1 MKTVAYLR
9 VSTRSQ
15 DLANQKLAILEF
27 SQKRRFP
34 IDQFIESRISSR
46 QSPLERRIDE
56 MLETL
61 EPGDRLLVSELSRL
75 GRNLS
80 QVIQIVETLVR
91 RKIRFIAIKEAIEFD
106 GNQNL
111 PTKVMIALFGL
122 FAEVERDLISER
134 TKEGLA
140 AAKAK
145 GKRLGRPKGAL
156 GTSRLD
162 GKQQDIRALLGKDVS
177 KASIAKILDV
187 SRSALYHLHP
197 DLKWKSSGNMSHFYW
212 YKTSAS
218 SVPVRTGRSEHTD
231 HRKPHDHTF
240 EYTIVVGTCPLAG
253 RRGPDTDW
261 RRALPCTAARRERA
275 GVH

>member
-56 MLETL
+56 MVGTL

-75 GRNLS
+75 GR
-80 QVIQIVETLVR
+80 
-91 RKIRFIAIKEAIEFD
+91 
-106 GNQNL
+106 
-111 PTKVMIALFGL
+111 
-122 FAEVERDLISER
+122 
-134 TKEGLA
+134 
-140 AAKAK
+140 
-145 GKRLGRPKGAL
+145 PKGAL

-162 GKQQDIRALLGKDVS
+162 GKDVS

-187 SRSALYHLHP
+187 SRSALYH
-197 DLKWKSSGNMSHFYW
+197 FIQ
-212 YKTSAS
+212 T
-218 SVPVRTGRSEHTD
+218 
-231 HRKPHDHTF
+231 
-240 EYTIVVGTCPLAG
+240 
-253 RRGPDTDW
+253 
-261 RRALPCTAARRERA
+261 
-275 GVH
+275 

>member
-46 QSPLERRIDE
+46 KSPLERRIDE
-56 MLETL
+56 MLGTL

-75 GRNLS
+75 GRSLS

-106 GNQNL
+106 GKQDL

-240 EYTIVVGTCPLAG
+240 EYTIVVGTGPLAG

>member
-1 MKTVAYLR
+1 MVTASARPARLICLLANWLPRREDHGQVSIIMSVLFYAIRPCNDLDTIVANGRKQTVLHLFLDAALKTVAYLR

-56 MLETL
+56 MLGTL

-75 GRNLS
+75 GRSLS

-106 GNQNL
+106 GKQDL

-162 GKQQDIRALLGKDVS
+162 GKEQDIRALLGKDVS

-187 SRSALYHLHP
+187 SRSALYH
-197 DLKWKSSGNMSHFYW
+197 FIQI
-212 YKTSAS
+212 
-218 SVPVRTGRSEHTD
+218 
-231 HRKPHDHTF
+231 RKIAP
-240 EYTIVVGTCPLAG
+240 G
-253 RRGPDTDW
+253 
-261 RRALPCTAARRERA
+261 
-275 GVH
+275 